1 MSAARSSRPGSGLP
15 RPLSLA
21 LVGAGRIAQS
31 YVEVLARSRCAAVVA
46 VADTDEAAA
55 ARLANR
61 FGEAR
66 SFGSHG
72 ALLSSVEPD
81 GVIIATPPVTHG
93 PIALEFLRRGIPVL
107 CEKPLAV
114 DVPMALAMVAAAEE
128 SGVLLTM
135 AAKYR
140 FAADVTRARHI
151 IDSGILG
158 ELILFENAF
167 TSRVDMASRW
177 NADPAISGGGV
188 LIDNGTHSVDVAQ
201 YLIGPVAD
209 VMAVEG
215 RRVQQLAVEDTVR
228 IFLRSVAGVIG
239 NVDLSWS
246 VDKGLDHFLAIFGTE
261 GEVQVGWRRSR
272 FRQVASSNWVEFG
285 HGYDKV
291 EAMGGAVDNFC
302 RAVRG
307 EEPLLITPYEAL
319 ASVAV
324 VEQAYASLRADHWMP
339 VSDPV
344 SAIATRS
351 RRTGAA

>member
-1 MSAARSSRPGSGLP
+1 MP

-21 LVGAGRIAQS
+21 LVGAGRIAHSYAEVFAQS
-31 YVEVLARSRCAAVVA
+31 QSATVVA

-55 ARLANR
+55 ARLAR
-61 FGEAR
+61 SFGEAR
-66 SFGSHG
+66 SFGSHD
-72 ALLSSVEPD
+72 ALLASLEPD

-93 PIALEFLRRGIPVL
+93 PLALDFLRRGIPVL

-114 DVPMALAMVAAAEE
+114 DMPTALAMVVAAEE

-135 AAKYR
+135 AAKFR
-140 FAADVTRARHI
+140 FASDVTRARHV

-167 TSRVDMASRW
+167 TSRIDMSTRW

-188 LIDNGTHSVDVAQ
+188 LIDNGTHSVDIAQ
-201 YLIGPVAD
+201 FLIGPIAD

-215 RRVQQLAVEDTVR
+215 KRIQRLAVEDNVR

-246 VDKGLDHFLAIFGTE
+246 LDKGLDHYLAVFGTE

-272 FRQVASSNWVEFG
+272 FRQVASSEWVEFG

-302 RAVRG
+302 QAVRG
-307 EEPLLITPYEAL
+307 EAPLLISPYEAL

-324 VEQAYASLRADHWMP
+324 VEHAYASMRADHWVP
-339 VSDPV
+339 VAHPAA
-344 SAIATRS
+344 AIATTRG
-351 RRTGAA
+351 RRIGAA